1 MFLSFQLKLS
11 KFWLFVQKFVA
22 KSYKKGKSLDK
33 YYNMNGVYK
42 KTQICHKTVV
52 HLQRLSSEPD
62 NCHTS
67 DSLMGAGEGPE
78 GMPVN
83 RQHLKTKV

>member
-1 MFLSFQLKLS
+1 MWFI
-11 KFWLFVQKFVA
+11 
-22 KSYKKGKSLDK
+22 KKK
-33 YYNMNGVYK
+33 
-42 KTQICHKTVV
+42 QICHKTVV